1 MSEGTP
7 ARAALG
13 SLFTSAASAVRR
25 VPGGAWPAKAIE
37 AYGGVVLLTHD
48 VAADLVDRV
57 RGTSARTQALP
68 KEARPGG
75 QQDSPAELMERLISR
90 SLEQDTA
97 AGKAE
102 VHLSLLRQ
110 LVPDEAR
117 ILATLAETVSAP
129 LVHIQH
135 RSRGDVLL
143 ENASLVGRTA
153 SVTVPSLTPQYV
165 SHLRALGLVE
175 IGPENEADG
184 YGYELL
190 LADSGVRRALREGQ
204 FGKLPAKVVRRT
216 VRLSPLGLDVWQS
229 TQQGS
234 APSESPD
241 EP

>member
-1 MSEGTP
+1 MTEDTP

-13 SLFTSAASAVRR
+13 SLFSSAAATARR
-25 VPGGAWPAKAIE
+25 LPGGAWPAKVIE
-37 AYGGVVLLTHD
+37 GYGGAVLFAHD

-57 RGTSARTQALP
+57 RGTGARTPALP
-68 KEARPGG
+68 TERRPAA
-75 QQDSPAELMERLISR
+75 QPDSPAQLMERLISR

-129 LVHIQH
+129 LVHIHH
-135 RSRGDVLL
+135 RSRGDALL
-143 ENASLVGRTA
+143 ENASLIGRTA

-175 IGPENEADG
+175 IGPENDADG

-190 LADSGVRRALREGQ
+190 LADSGVRRAMREGQ

-216 VRLSPLGLDVWQS
+216 VLLSPLGLEVWQS
-229 TQQGS
+229 TQQDA
-234 APSESPD
+234 APSDSPD